1 MKCPLCSGI
10 YDSIDKFC
18 GGCYKRAEEAIDRR
32 MGSITEH
39 EQAVLVALNYLGFL
53 YEGGKPLMVT
63 SEAELACLAVT
74 VAADVRRY
82 RAKIADLEAEL
93 QQLRQPTTAD
103 LELERLISKSR

>member
-1 MKCPLCSGI
+1 MKCPLCSEI

-39 EQAVLVALNYLGFL
+39 EQAVLVALNYLDFL
-53 YEGGKPLMVT
+53 YEGEKPRMVT

-74 VAADVRRY
+74 VAFDVRSY
-82 RAKIADLEAEL
+82 REKIADLEAEL
-93 QQLRQPTTAD
+93 QLLRQPVMTDRD
-103 LELERLISKSR
+103 LANLIKG